1 MKPGGTLI
9 PILTPAAK
17 LGRKPCGTIIVKAV
31 YEPSPCLSPPGSA
44 SLTPDVCAHVL
55 HRDDAMHVVQA
66 RKTRRGCLKQRGSM
80 QARNVTPA
88 IEIEPDDTIR
98 VF

>member
-17 LGRKPCGTIIVKAV
+17 LGRKLCGTIIIKAV

-44 SLTPDVCAHVL
+44 SLTADVSAHVL
-55 HRDDAMHVVQA
+55 RRDDAMHVVQA
-66 RKTRRGCLKQRGSM
+66 KETGRRGLKQRGSM
-80 QARNVTPA
+80 QA
-88 IEIEPDDTIR
+88 
-98 VF
+98 